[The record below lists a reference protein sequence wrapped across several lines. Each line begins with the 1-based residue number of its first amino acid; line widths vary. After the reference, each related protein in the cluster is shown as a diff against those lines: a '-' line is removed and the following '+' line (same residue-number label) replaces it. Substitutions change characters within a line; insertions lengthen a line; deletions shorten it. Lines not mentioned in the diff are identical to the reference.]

1 MASSA
6 NGEHVDT
13 THDVR
18 SGTAVLETVQHCI
31 GATPHPRRLCAKR
44 TAQKRERARRATA
57 AETKHLPPAHT
68 IHRAWPLLTGPRD
81 NTARLTTPHLNRT
94 TPPPLLLLSPHCCA
108 PTPLTPNLQDRAR
121 RRPSRMTEL
130 HSYERAH
137 ATEVLGTRTAR
148 SRWGGDAA
156 AGGGGARQQGSRR
169 HSRWRVAGQ
178 RNGPTPVAVS

>member
-1 MASSA
+1 MAQHSWHLRRPWRRGRQIGAIGEFRPEISTTCFHIGLVHLTPRIVNCVACPVLQTKGDYSLASSA

-94 TPPPLLLLSPHCCA
+94 TPPSSLL
-108 PTPLTPNLQDRAR
+108 
-121 RRPSRMTEL
+121 
-130 HSYERAH
+130 
-137 ATEVLGTRTAR
+137 TAVH
-148 SRWGGDAA
+148 
-156 AGGGGARQQGSRR
+156 Q
-169 HSRWRVAGQ
+169 HH
-178 RNGPTPVAVS
+178 